1 MPGPIRQD
9 LIATTDVVLLT
20 LADGAL
26 SVLLTR
32 RAHEPFAGALALP
45 GVILDP
51 VADREGTEAAARRA
65 LRDKVGEVRLFLEQL
80 FTFSGPDRD
89 PRGWSLSVAYFGL
102 VAVQDIALRPDVEA
116 EMVPVDSATGLAFD
130 HDRILATAVR
140 RLRNKSSYSSLP
152 CYLLP
157 ELFTLPDLLDVYQ
170 RVLGERLDQSS
181 FRRKILELGIVK
193 PVKGRMA
200 ATGRRP
206 AQLYRMAR
214 DRLTE
219 FDRTI

>member
-1 MPGPIRQD
+1 MAEPIRQEV
-9 LIATTDVVLLT
+9 ISTTDVVLLT
-20 LADGAL
+20 LAEGVL

-32 RAHEPFAGALALP
+32 RAHEPFAGRLALP

-51 VADREGTEAAARRA
+51 VADRDGTEAAARRA
-65 LRDKVGEVRLFLEQL
+65 LRDKVGDVRLFLEQL

-102 VAVQDIALRPDVEA
+102 VPAQEIRLNPGVEA
-116 EMVPVDSATGLAFD
+116 EMMPVDRATGLAFD
-130 HDRILATAVR
+130 HDRILAAAVR
-140 RLRNKSSYSSLP
+140 RLRNKASYSSLP
-152 CYLLP
+152 CFLLP
-157 ELFTLPDLLDVYQ
+157 ELFTLPELLDVYQ

-193 PVKGRMA
+193 PAKGRMA
-200 ATGRRP
+200 PTGRRP